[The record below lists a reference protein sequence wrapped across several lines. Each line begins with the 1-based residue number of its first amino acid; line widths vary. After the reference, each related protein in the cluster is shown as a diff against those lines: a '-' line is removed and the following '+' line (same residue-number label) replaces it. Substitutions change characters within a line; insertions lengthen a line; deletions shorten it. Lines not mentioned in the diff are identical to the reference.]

1 MGHRPHLYLPPPWN
15 GPNVQLNNS
24 QRHHLRLVLRLAEG
38 ELVTYTDGLGMTG
51 SGQVSGDLVLRGD
64 EQSHKPP
71 RLRLTLAVAPPRDK
85 DRTRFLV
92 EKAAELEVTRLVWL
106 ETRFGQGHPPPPTK
120 ARAWAV
126 AGLEQSRGAYLLE
139 VEETMLRPD
148 ELAAWGGEVWFADET
163 GGAIPSPA
171 PDAVTVVIGP
181 EGGWSPEE
189 LPDGAARFGLGRTIL
204 RVETAALAAAVLL
217 LRP

>member
-1 MGHRPHLYLPPPWN
+1 MGHRPHLYLAPPWN

-24 QRHHLRLVLRLAEG
+24 QRHHLRSVLRLAEG

-51 SGQVSGDLVLRGD
+51 SGQVSGDSVLRGD
-64 EQSHKPP
+64 EQNHKPP
-71 RLRLTLAVAPPRDK
+71 RLRLTLVVAPPRDK

-106 ETRFGQGHPPPPTK
+106 GTRFGQGHPPPPTK

-148 ELAAWGGEVWFADET
+148 AFAAWGGEVWFADET
-163 GGAIPSPA
+163 GRAIPSPT
-171 PDAVTVVIGP
+171 PDSVTVAIGP